1 MPLPK
6 LWLASY
12 LDLISKEDTVR
23 ACGPAF
29 SREKEFKLHWDPDSS
44 GSFRTMRNDP
54 SDKSAYSYFSIF
66 PISTREDLLSVHA
79 LVNFK
84 TVPSGQLMS
93 KRTFVCTHPNSVSP
107 HAPYLHCLLALT
119 RECRIFN
126 SSGVS
131 SAQLDKATR
140 SDRSLTGGISP
151 RDIAPK

>member
-1 MPLPK
+1 MDLHF
-6 LWLASY
+6 LERRNSNCIETLTVLAASGQ
-12 LDLISKEDTVR
+12 
-23 ACGPAF
+23 CGMTQVTSQLTA
-29 SREKEFKLHWDPDSS
+29 
-44 GSFRTMRNDP
+44 
-54 SDKSAYSYFSIF
+54 YFSIF